1 MKVCRV
7 HNNTITNVILKHEVC
22 NSLKII
28 SSSLLTQNLPAYR
41 LEIDSLMRLKM
52 HLKKFSHDGNVCL
65 EIFGLIMF
73 II

>member
-7 HNNTITNVILKHEVC
+7 HNNTITNVILMHEVC
-22 NSLKII
+22 YILQSFDTKP
-28 SSSLLTQNLPAYR
+28 SC
-41 LEIDSLMRLKM
+41 LEIDSLMRFKM
-52 HLKKFSHDGNVCL
+52 HLKKFSHDGNVCV